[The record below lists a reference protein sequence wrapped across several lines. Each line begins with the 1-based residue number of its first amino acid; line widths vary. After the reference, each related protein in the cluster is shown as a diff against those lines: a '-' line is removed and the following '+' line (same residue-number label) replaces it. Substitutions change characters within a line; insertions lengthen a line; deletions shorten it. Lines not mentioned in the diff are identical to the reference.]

1 METIKPKQ
9 NQKSLKLKVKF
20 EPDENF
26 WEQYLN
32 FVAELTD
39 YIEEKGENKEY
50 EKSKNQN

>member
-1 METIKPKQ
+1 MNDTE
-9 NQKSLKLKVKF
+9 VKIIF
-20 EPDENF
+20 EPDPNF